1 MLRNGVVDF
10 GCHPGRQMPDG
21 GPPVTLSP
29 GRPVPRQTMSQ
40 TQEPQLRPHTITHR
54 VLVVEDEES
63 IAFGVRDALEH
74 AGFQVAVVHD
84 GPAALDQVR
93 KTRPDLMVLDL
104 MLPGMGGLEVLG
116 ALRKER
122 HDIRVVI
129 LTALASENDLIQG
142 FELGADDYIKK
153 PFSPR
158 ELVARVEAQFRR
170 KELDSSPPPRLD
182 LPGGISVDLSRLEV
196 HRDGNVTPL
205 TPREGDILEYL
216 IKNRHRVVT
225 RDDLLLDVWH
235 YKSANVETRTVDIH
249 IVGLRRKVEPNPAE
263 PTLIQTVRG
272 KGYRWFS

>member
-1 MLRNGVVDF
+1 MAELMTTQ
-10 GCHPGRQMPDG
+10 PAP
-21 GPPVTLSP
+21 S
-29 GRPVPRQTMSQ
+29 RPQ
-40 TQEPQLRPHTITHR
+40 TQTHR

-63 IAFGVRDALEH
+63 IAFGGRDALEH
-74 AGFQVAVVHD
+74 AGFEVSVVHD
-84 GPAALDQVR
+84 GPAALDAVR
-93 KTRPDLMVLDL
+93 KARPDLMVLDL

-116 ALRKER
+116 TLRKER

-170 KELDSSPPPRLD
+170 KELDTAPPPRLE
-182 LPGGISVDLSRLEV
+182 LPGGISVDLARLEV
-196 HRDGNVTPL
+196 HRDGQLIAL

-216 IKNRHRVVT
+216 IKNRNRVVT

-249 IVGLRRKVEPNPAE
+249 IVGLRRKVEPNAAE